1 MGGRKKPKHLIY
13 TMLKISVTTW
23 HTGLLHDYHYDYM
36 IIFRFQAKDYDKR
49 KFSALMIC
57 ACFIDKLSKKDETHV
72 YTSKLS

>member
-1 MGGRKKPKHLIY
+1 
-13 TMLKISVTTW
+13 
-23 HTGLLHDYHYDYM
+23 M